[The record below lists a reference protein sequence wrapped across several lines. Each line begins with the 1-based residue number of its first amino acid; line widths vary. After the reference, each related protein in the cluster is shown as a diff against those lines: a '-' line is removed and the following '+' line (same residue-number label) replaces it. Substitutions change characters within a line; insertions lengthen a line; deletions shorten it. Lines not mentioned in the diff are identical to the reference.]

1 MIVGAGCPD
10 DAMYDEI
17 YRMLFSNT
25 AFHLG
30 MKWLSMPRQDHE
42 INARDHGRRL
52 ILTRLGAYLHR

>member
-1 MIVGAGCPD
+1 
-10 DAMYDEI
+10 
-17 YRMLFSNT
+17 MLFSNT